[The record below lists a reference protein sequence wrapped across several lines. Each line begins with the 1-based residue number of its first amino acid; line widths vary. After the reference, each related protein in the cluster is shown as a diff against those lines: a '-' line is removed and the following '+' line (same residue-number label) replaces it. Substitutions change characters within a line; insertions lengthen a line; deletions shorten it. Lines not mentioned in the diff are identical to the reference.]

1 MNLAMLT
8 PFLQMSQAVQFFIT
22 FLLDKHMGI
31 QEKIFMSVA
40 QFLYSFTLCAYHIIS
55 IYKNFHHEFFKSEY
69 CIIFFMFICIF
80 SYHVSILSAELY
92 Y

>member
-1 MNLAMLT
+1 MNPALLT
-8 PFLQMSQAVQFFIT
+8 ALLQMSQAMQFLIT

-31 QEKIFMSVA
+31 QEKIFMSVV
-40 QFLYSFTLCAYHIIS
+40 QFLYSFTLGTYHIIS
-55 IYKNFHHEFFKSEY
+55 IYKNFYGEFFLSEY

-80 SYHVSILSAELY
+80 SYHVSILSAEVY